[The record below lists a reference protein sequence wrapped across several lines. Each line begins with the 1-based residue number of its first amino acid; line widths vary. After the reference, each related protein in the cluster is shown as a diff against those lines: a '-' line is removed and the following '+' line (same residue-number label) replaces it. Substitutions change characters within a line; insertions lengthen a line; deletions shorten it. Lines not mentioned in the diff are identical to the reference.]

1 MKRMC
6 LAALTGALAIS
17 TMAMAIDVASAGT
30 RAGVYRGGVN
40 RIGVGRVG
48 VARVGVG
55 RVGIGYRR
63 AGLAYRDGWNGYYRP
78 GLGVAAGV
86 ALGATAAGAYASTAD
101 TALDTTEATPIWS
114 YSGNGGYIQDTHPSV
129 AGMSLAGGGDN
140 VGYVGNAG
148 IGYAGLGYGRVG
160 LGYGRVGLGYGRVGL
175 GYGRVG
181 LGYGR
186 ARLAL
191 GAAAAGAY
199 ASAADMSSAVG
210 SNVGYA
216 GAARS
221 IYAVRYMSGGYYGP
235 ICDPQVNVLCQ

>member
-1 MKRMC
+1 MERLRQPHQMRRLTEWCQRANQQEQFMKRMC

-17 TMAMAIDVASAGT
+17 AMAVAIDVASATT
-30 RAGVYRGGVN
+30 RAGVYRAGVN
-40 RIGVGRVG
+40 RVG
-48 VARVGVG
+48 VARVGVN

-63 AGLAYRDGWNGYYRP
+63 VGLTYRGGWNGYYRR
-78 GLGVAAGV
+78 GVGVAAGV
-86 ALGATAAGAYASTAD
+86 ALGAAAAGAYASAAD
-101 TALDTTEATPIWS
+101 TAIETTEATPVWS
-114 YSGNGGYIQDTHPSV
+114 YSGNGGYIQDTYPSV

-140 VGYVGNAG
+140 VGYVGRA
-148 IGYAGLGYGRVG
+148 
-160 LGYGRVGLGYGRVGL
+160 GL

-221 IYAVRYMSGGYYGP
+221 IYATRYMSAGYYGP
-235 ICDPQVNVLCQ
+235 VCDPRINVLCQ

>member
-17 TMAMAIDVASAGT
+17 AMAVAIDVASAAT
-30 RAGVYRGGVN
+30 RAGVYRAGVN
-40 RIGVGRVG
+40 RVG

-63 AGLAYRDGWNGYYRP
+63 AGLAYRGGWNGYYRRGV
-78 GLGVAAGV
+78 GLAAGV
-86 ALGATAAGAYASTAD
+86 ALGVAAAGAYASAAD
-101 TALDTTEATPIWS
+101 TAIETTEATPVWS
-114 YSGNGGYIQDTHPSV
+114 YSGNGGYIQDMYPSV

-140 VGYVGNAG
+140 VGYVGH
-148 IGYAGLGYGRVG
+148 AGLGYGRA
-160 LGYGRVGLGYGRVGL
+160 GL

-221 IYAVRYMSGGYYGP
+221 IYATRYMSAGYYGP
-235 ICDPQVNVLCQ
+235 VCDPRINVLCQ